1 MPQNDRAGFGLMI
14 LSNALPNGGNG
25 TFNFTVDVSDSKGT
39 TTLGPRTVL
48 ANNAAAQNPFGTID
62 TPAQGGTVSGT
73 VVNFGWVLAPGGNV
87 IPTNGSTIDVVMTGP
102 SSDIRSTISS
112 DRTSPSR
119 FPGTPIRAV
128 PSATSCWIRRR

>member
-1 MPQNDRAGFGLMI
+1 MI

-102 SSDIRSTISS
+102 SSDIRSTISF

-119 FPGTPIRAV
+119 FPGTPIRAA